1 VSLACVLCGAALTDQ
16 AYLCH
21 PETAALATD
30 LRAVPDLLRELE
42 VTTTRQARISAPA
55 RGNGDK
61 PLPIDMRASD
71 AATQIRTVLHGWA
84 RCLLEEIPEPHGIED
99 DPRLPAAERSAR
111 TFLRHDW
118 AAEVDA
124 QWAAAGRDA
133 AGWLEGNMA
142 DVRRQE
148 WAGELA
154 QELRRARENAEHAID
169 RPESRLYAGPC
180 GNPDSDPPC
189 QATLWA
195 AIDATEVTCRTC
207 GHVWDVEQR
216 RDQLIAAAKD
226 EWLDTVRVA
235 SLVSLMTRQRITP
248 VIVNTLAEAGRI
260 RAAGLK
266 LDADDPDLYRVRDVL
281 DALKH
286 IHDHKP
292 ATTGDLV
299 TWLRDVHD
307 IDLGDSGQGRIRQW
321 ATRYPDDI
329 TRAGSDSRGRTL
341 YDRAPILAVA
351 RRLAEKLVGA
361 A

>member
-1 VSLACVLCGAALTDQ
+1 MSEATPACVLCGAALTDQ

-55 RGNGDK
+55 KGNGDK
-61 PLPIDMRASD
+61 PVPFHEPSS
-71 AATQIRTVLHGWA
+71 AAAEQLRTVMHGWI
-84 RCLLEEIPEPHGIED
+84 RCHIEEYGDEIDEE
-99 DPRLPAAERSAR
+99 
-111 TFLRHDW
+111 FLDW
-118 AAEVDA
+118 AWIQRNPA
-124 QWAAAGRDA
+124 QWLGQHLAS
-133 AGWLEGNMA
+133 L
-142 DVRRQE
+142 RRRE
-148 WAGELA
+148 WVGELVR
-154 QELRRARENAEHAID
+154 ELHEAVETAMHVID
-169 RPESRLYAGPC
+169 RPEQRLYAGPC

-195 AIDATEVTCRTC
+195 ALDAHEVTCRTC
-207 GHVWDVEQR
+207 GHVWDVNQR

-260 RAAGLK
+260 HAHEITYALSGERF
-266 LDADDPDLYRVRDVL
+266 YRVRDVL

-292 ATTGDLV
+292 ATAGDLV

-307 IDLGDSGQGRIRQW
+307 IDLGTAGQGRIRQW
-321 ATRYPDDI
+321 ATRYPDDV
-329 TRAGSDSRGRTL
+329 TRVGSDSRGRTL

-351 RRLAEKLVGA
+351 RRLAEKLAGA

>member
-1 VSLACVLCGAALTDQ
+1 VSLTCVLCGAALTDQ

-21 PETAALATD
+21 PETAGLATD
-30 LRAVPDLLRELE
+30 LRAIPDLLRELE

-55 RGNGDK
+55 KGNGDK
-61 PLPIDMRASD
+61 PLPVDMRASD

-84 RCLLEEIPEPHGIED
+84 RCLLEEGDYTE
-99 DPRLPAAERSAR
+99 
-111 TFLRHDW
+111 TDW
-118 AAEVDA
+118 AI
-124 QWAAAGRDA
+124 AGRDA
-133 AGWLEGNMA
+133 STWLNLNLA
-142 DVRRQE
+142 AVRCQE
-148 WAGELA
+148 WAGELVR
-154 QELRRARENAEHAID
+154 ELRRAREAAEHAID
-169 RPESRLYAGPC
+169 RPEQRLYAGPC

-195 AIDATEVTCRTC
+195 ALDASEVTCRTC
-207 GHVWDVEQR
+207 GHVWDVNQR
-216 RDQLIAAAKD
+216 RDQLIAAAKN

-260 RAAGLK
+260 TAATLK

-292 ATTGDLV
+292 ATATEASA
-299 TWLRDVHD
+299 WLRDVHGLD
-307 IDLGDSGQGRIRQW
+307 VPRATVIKWGQ
-321 ATRYPDDI
+321 RYPETIERHDGGKYV
-329 TRAGSDSRGRTL
+329 RAG
-341 YDRAPILAVA
+341 ILTIA
-351 RRLAEKLVGA
+351 RRLLVGHRADA